1 MVLTDLIS
9 LALRGHIDIDVK
21 DSPTGE
27 GMEVISFV
35 NMKGG
40 VGKTTLA
47 VNVADALNRRHDLR
61 VLLIDLDPQFNA
73 TQCLYSGED
82 YVEKRES
89 GGHTIVNV
97 FNETP
102 ASTVSPVKG
111 LSTPTATSLDNV
123 KPWEFRPGFDIIP
136 GDLEI
141 YRVDM
146 GSGQGKELRLKRFIE
161 KIAKKD
167 LYDFVIIDTPPTP
180 SHYMMAALLASSYY
194 LVPVKPE
201 PLSRVGI
208 DLLRG
213 VIDRTS
219 ENHGHDIECIG
230 VVVTLADART
240 KVYGDALAFLDKNAL
255 WKNKRYKGVLP
266 HRTAVAR
273 EQGNQSLIL
282 DIGERDSML
291 ALTTITNELIS
302 RLQI

>member
-1 MVLTDLIS
+1 
-9 LALRGHIDIDVK
+9 
-21 DSPTGE
+21 
-27 GMEVISFV
+27 MEIVAFV

-82 YVEKRES
+82 YVELREA

-102 ASTVSPVKG
+102 APAISPVKG
-111 LSTPTATSLDNV
+111 ATAKAGTTLDNV
-123 KPWEFRPGFDIIP
+123 KPWTIRPGFDIVP

-146 GSGQGKELRLKRFIE
+146 GSGQGKELRLKRFVE
-161 KIAKKD
+161 KLAKKD

-180 SHYMMAALLASSYY
+180 SHYMMAALLASKHY

-240 KVYGDALAFLDKNAL
+240 KVFADALTFLDGNAL
-255 WKNKRYKGVLP
+255 WKDKRYKGVLP

-282 DIGERDSML
+282 DIGEPDSMR
-291 ALTTITNELIS
+291 ALTTITSELIS
-302 RLQI
+302 RLGL

>member
-1 MVLTDLIS
+1 MVGSAESNLFSRI
-9 LALRGHIDIDVK
+9 AKKRIKIEIVC
-21 DSPTGE
+21 
-27 GMEVISFV
+27 FV

-73 TQCLYSGED
+73 TQCLYSGEE
-82 YVEKRES
+82 YVELRAA
-89 GGHTIVNV
+89 GGHTIVDV
-97 FNETP
+97 FNENPSP
-102 ASTVSPVKG
+102 AVSPVRGSVSKAG
-111 LSTPTATSLDNV
+111 ASLDSI
-123 KPWEFRPGFDIIP
+123 KPWVIRPGFDIVP

-146 GSGQGKELRLKRFIE
+146 GSGQGKELRLKRYVE
-161 KIAKKD
+161 KLRAKD
-167 LYDFVIIDTPPTP
+167 LYDVIIIDTPPTP
-180 SHYMMAALLASSYY
+180 SHYMMAALLASKYY

-240 KVYGDALAFLDKNAL
+240 RVYADALEFLDKNAL
-255 WKNKRYKGVLP
+255 WKDKRYKGVLP

-273 EQGNQSLIL
+273 EQGNQTLIL
-282 DIGERDSML
+282 DIGEADSMR
-291 ALTTITNELIS
+291 ALTTITNELTS
-302 RLQI
+302 RLGI

>member
-1 MVLTDLIS
+1 
-9 LALRGHIDIDVK
+9 
-21 DSPTGE
+21 
-27 GMEVISFV
+27 MEVVSFV

-73 TQCLYSGED
+73 TQCIYSGED
-82 YVEKRES
+82 YVERRAA
-89 GGHTIVNV
+89 GGHTIVSV
-97 FNETP
+97 FNEIP
-102 ASTVSPVKG
+102 STAVNPVKG
-111 LSTPTATSLDNV
+111 DTAKPATSLDNV
-123 KPWEFRPGFDIIP
+123 KPWTFRPGFDLIP

-146 GSGQGKELRLKRFIE
+146 GSGQGKELRLKRYIE
-161 KIAKKD
+161 KLAKKD
-167 LYDFVIIDTPPTP
+167 LYDIVIIDTPPTP
-180 SHYMMAALLASSYY
+180 SHYMMAALLASKYY

-230 VVVTLADART
+230 VVVTLADVRT
-240 KVYGDALAFLDKNAL
+240 KVYREGLSFLDNNAL

-282 DIGERDSML
+282 DIGESDSML
-291 ALTTITNELIS
+291 ALTTITNELVA
-302 RLQI
+302 RLDI

>member
-1 MVLTDLIS
+1 
-9 LALRGHIDIDVK
+9 
-21 DSPTGE
+21 
-27 GMEVISFV
+27 MEVVSFV

-47 VNVADALNRRHDLR
+47 VNVADALNRRHDMR

-73 TQCLYSGED
+73 TQCLYTGEE
-82 YVEKRES
+82 YVERRAA
-89 GGHTIVNV
+89 GAHTIVDL
-97 FNETP
+97 FTETP
-102 ASTVSPVKG
+102 AATISPVKG
-111 LSTPTATSLDNV
+111 ETPKVGTSLDHIN
-123 KPWEFRPGFDIIP
+123 PWTYRDGFDLLP

-146 GSGQGKELRLKRFIE
+146 GSGQGKELRLKRYVE
-161 KIAKKD
+161 KIAKKN
-167 LYDFVIIDTPPTP
+167 LYDIVIIDTPPTP
-180 SHYMMAALLASSYY
+180 SHYMMAALLASKHY

-219 ENHGHDIECIG
+219 ENHGHDIECVG
-230 VVVTLADART
+230 VVLTLVDART
-240 KVYGDALAFLDKNAL
+240 KVYREGLEFLDSNTI

-273 EQGNQSLIL
+273 EQGNQTLIL
-282 DIGERDSML
+282 DIGEQDAML
-291 ALTTITNELIS
+291 ALATITNELVA
-302 RLQI
+302 RLGI

>member
-1 MVLTDLIS
+1 
-9 LALRGHIDIDVK
+9 
-21 DSPTGE
+21 
-27 GMEVISFV
+27 METISFV

-47 VNVADALNRRHDLR
+47 VNVADALNRRHEKR
-61 VLLIDLDPQFNA
+61 ILLIDLDPQFNA
-73 TQCLYSGED
+73 TQCFYSGEE
-82 YVEKRES
+82 YVERREN

-102 ASTVSPVKG
+102 APSVSPVKG
-111 LSTPTATSLDNV
+111 TRFKAATSLDSV
-123 KPWEFRPGFDIIP
+123 TPWEYRKGLSIIP

-146 GSGQGKELRLKRFIE
+146 GSGQGKELRLKRYLE
-161 KIAKKD
+161 KIKEKD

-180 SHYMMAALLASSYY
+180 SHYMMAALLASKYY

-230 VVVTLADART
+230 VVVTLADVRT
-240 KVYGDALAFLDKNAL
+240 KVYADALKFLDQNEI
-255 WKNKRYKGVLP
+255 WKDKRYKAVLP

-282 DIGERDSML
+282 DIGEHDSMF
-291 ALTTITNELIS
+291 ALTSITSEMIA
-302 RLQI
+302 RIEDE

>member
-1 MVLTDLIS
+1 
-9 LALRGHIDIDVK
+9 
-21 DSPTGE
+21 
-27 GMEVISFV
+27 MEIVAFV

-47 VNVADALNRRHDLR
+47 VNVADALSRRHDLR

-82 YVEKRES
+82 YVELRAA

-102 ASTVSPVKG
+102 APAVSPVKG
-111 LSTPTATSLDNV
+111 ATTKAGTTLDNV
-123 KPWEFRPGFDIIP
+123 KPWIIRPGFDIVP

-146 GSGQGKELRLKRFIE
+146 GSGQGKELRLKRFVE
-161 KIAKKD
+161 RLASKD

-180 SHYMMAALLASSYY
+180 SHYMMAALLASKHY

-240 KVYGDALAFLDKNAL
+240 KVFADALKFLDENVL
-255 WKNKRYKGVLP
+255 WKDKRYKGVLP

-282 DIGERDSML
+282 DIGESDSML
-291 ALTTITNELIS
+291 ALTMITNELVS
-302 RLQI
+302 RLGL

>member
-1 MVLTDLIS
+1 
-9 LALRGHIDIDVK
+9 
-21 DSPTGE
+21 
-27 GMEVISFV
+27 MEIVSFV

-82 YVEKRES
+82 YVDRRAA

-102 ASTVSPVKG
+102 APTVSPVKG
-111 LSTPTATSLDNV
+111 AVAAAGTSLDNV
-123 KPWEFRPGFDIIP
+123 TPWTFRKGFDLIP

-146 GSGQGKELRLKRFIE
+146 GSGQGKELRLKRYVE
-161 KIAKKD
+161 KIAKKG

-180 SHYMMAALLASSYY
+180 SHYMMAALLASKHY

-240 KVYGDALAFLDKNAL
+240 KVYADALKFLDQNAL

-273 EQGNQSLIL
+273 EQGNQALIL
-282 DIGERDSML
+282 DIGESDSML
-291 ALTTITNELIS
+291 ALTTITNELVL
-302 RLQI
+302 RLGI

>member
-1 MVLTDLIS
+1 
-9 LALRGHIDIDVK
+9 
-21 DSPTGE
+21 
-27 GMEVISFV
+27 MEVVSFV

-73 TQCLYSGED
+73 TQLLYSGED
-82 YVEKRES
+82 YVERRAAGS
-89 GGHTIVNV
+89 HTIVNV

-102 ASTVSPVKG
+102 GTAINPVKG
-111 LSTPTATSLDNV
+111 DTVRPGTSLDNV
-123 KPWEFRPGFDIIP
+123 KPWTFRPGFDLIP

-146 GSGQGKELRLKRFIE
+146 GSGQGKELRLKRYVE
-161 KIAKKD
+161 KIAQKGV
-167 LYDFVIIDTPPTP
+167 YDIIIIDTPPTP
-180 SHYMMAALLASSYY
+180 SHYMMAALLASKHY

-240 KVYGDALAFLDKNAL
+240 KVYREGLKFLDNNAL

-273 EQGNQSLIL
+273 EQGNQTLIL
-282 DIGERDSML
+282 DIGESGSML
-291 ALTTITNELIS
+291 ALTTITNELVT
-302 RLQI
+302 RLDL

>member
-1 MVLTDLIS
+1 
-9 LALRGHIDIDVK
+9 
-21 DSPTGE
+21 
-27 GMEVISFV
+27 MEVVSFV

-47 VNVADALNRRHDLR
+47 VNVADALNRRHELR

-82 YVEKRES
+82 YVEKREA
-89 GGHTIVNV
+89 GGHTIVTV
-97 FNETP
+97 FNEAP
-102 ASTVSPVKG
+102 ASTVSPVRG
-111 LSTPTATSLDNV
+111 SSSPAVISLDSV
-123 KPWEFRPGFDIIP
+123 EPWTFRNGFDIVP

-141 YRVDM
+141 YRVEM
-146 GSGQGKELRLKRFIE
+146 GSGQGKELRLKRYVE

-167 LYDFVIIDTPPTP
+167 IYDFVIIDTPPTP
-180 SHYMMAALLASSYY
+180 SHYMMAALLASNHY

-219 ENHGHDIECIG
+219 ENHGHNIECIG

-240 KVYGDALAFLDKNAL
+240 RVYADALKFLDRNTL

-273 EQGNQSLIL
+273 EQGNQALIL

-302 RLQI
+302 RLQA

>member
-1 MVLTDLIS
+1 
-9 LALRGHIDIDVK
+9 
-21 DSPTGE
+21 
-27 GMEVISFV
+27 
-35 NMKGG
+35 MKGG

-47 VNVADALNRRHDLR
+47 VNVADALNRRDELR
-61 VLLIDLDPQFNA
+61 VLLVDLDPQFNA
-73 TQCLYSGED
+73 TQCLYSGEK
-82 YVEKRES
+82 YVELRDA
-89 GGHTIVNV
+89 GGHTIVDV
-97 FNETP
+97 FNENPTK
-102 ASTVSPVKG
+102 AVSPVKG
-111 LSTPTATSLDNV
+111 DITKSGISLDDL
-123 KPWEFRPGFDIIP
+123 KPWQFRDGFDIIP
-136 GDLEI
+136 GNLEI

-146 GSGQGKELRLKRFIE
+146 GSGQGKELRLKRYIE
-161 KIAKKD
+161 KLEKKD
-167 LYDFVIIDTPPTP
+167 AYDVVIIDTPPTP
-180 SHYMMAALLASSYY
+180 SHYMMSALLASKHY

-240 KVYGDALAFLDKNAL
+240 RVYSDAIAFLDKNHI

-282 DIGERDSML
+282 DIGEPDSML
-291 ALTTITNELIS
+291 ALSTITNELTA
-302 RLQI
+302 RLGI